1 MLQSDL
7 QLVSHIVCEMVIDES
22 SNILFGVMDVLD
34 TPTGRIVDTLLRAG
48 CKVGV
53 STRAEGSLEK
63 KLDESGA
70 EYYRVIPEDYKFK
83 TVDFTADPSTLGMA
97 PHSIRRNIIPQL
109 KTAMSGAMSESE
121 RKFATSILE
130 SVTAVKNKFDGTIK
144 DAIEKKLIA
153 LGTTVQVFENDELV
167 SGSVTGFGDNSTVA
181 IGIDNRSITV
191 SPGADISISSS
202 GIVSIYPST
211 EEIPMQKPD
220 VSDIKVNPDDVSIPV
235 EPVENAPEEDIKEE
249 PEEAPED
256 IKEEP
261 EEDEDKEDKMKES
274 KTFSTNKLLSENI
287 DLKIKCAELT
297 VLVESVGE
305 YIQTTVGTNAVNGA
319 LLDKLRRSL
328 SDAQQNAAKYSET
341 CKKLAERVEMLE
353 SQYDKEISALNTKVA
368 NLTEQNKQ
376 YKGKLVA
383 QVNEHKANLTKVK
396 SMLAEKYQRD
406 LVSAYVDFKVDA
418 SGMPIHENARAL
430 LESCKST
437 KDVDR
442 VFKDI
447 RGVMLE
453 GALHQQ
459 QPVQRAIIPK
469 SDKDTLFSRKLKN
482 VFEGF

>member
-1 MLQSDL
+1 
-7 QLVSHIVCEMVIDES
+7 
-22 SNILFGVMDVLD
+22 
-34 TPTGRIVDTLLRAG
+34 
-48 CKVGV
+48 
-53 STRAEGSLEK
+53 
-63 KLDESGA
+63 
-70 EYYRVIPEDYKFK
+70 
-83 TVDFTADPSTLGMA
+83 
-97 PHSIRRNIIPQL
+97 
-109 KTAMSGAMSESE
+109 
-121 RKFATSILE
+121 
-130 SVTAVKNKFDGTIK
+130 
-144 DAIEKKLIA
+144 
-153 LGTTVQVFENDELV
+153 
-167 SGSVTGFGDNSTVA
+167 
-181 IGIDNRSITV
+181 
-191 SPGADISISSS
+191 
-202 GIVSIYPST
+202 VSIYPST